1 MGGFLLPF
9 SGPSVGLYAA
19 QTGRGIQGHMDG
31 GKGHTGPIN
40 SRHGKPLPVEPVKLP
55 GRSFSWAF
63 RENIPGRGPSFP
75 LLPGAD
81 RAGAG
86 AGGGVPGAGGYAS
99 GAEAGVSAKMP
110 DKNKKQNLFGNILTF
125 AYNRI
130 ILYSAPQRRNTHEN
144 RRSSP

>member
-55 GRSFSWAF
+55 RRSFSWAF
-63 RENIPGRGPSFP
+63 RDNIPGRGPSVP

-86 AGGGVPGAGGYAS
+86 VWVSGGLGRGGGGFGG
-99 GAEAGVSAKMP
+99 GGGGGGEAG
-110 DKNKKQNLFGNILTF
+110 N
-125 AYNRI
+125 
-130 ILYSAPQRRNTHEN
+130 APQK
-144 RRSSP
+144 

>member
-9 SGPSVGLYAA
+9 SRPSVGLYAA

-86 AGGGVPGAGGYAS
+86 AGGGVPGAGGY
-99 GAEAGVSAKMP
+99 GAGAGAGVRREMRR
-110 DKNKKQNLFGNILTF
+110 KNKKVIF
-125 AYNRI
+125 AKTIDNRK
-130 ILYSAPQRRNTHEN
+130 NK
-144 RRSSP
+144 